1 MFKSIYEFLKNI
13 LDLYYKFGNDAYSI
27 IGNTPRYPTAVP
39 TTFAICFGLSLLII
53 ILIIYFYKVIIGT
66 FDNMQYNMQYKKLS
80 ISNVIREF
88 FRACVY
94 FDNILILFLGIIG
107 VGIGYL
113 IGGWLIVI
121 LISIIIITFVLLS
134 IPCIIYGILY
144 KRTIPEKLSTKEKKL
159 NKYKEKLQK
168 INSKI
173 EIITNDIRNLKN

>member
-13 LDLYYKFGNDAYSI
+13 LDLYYKFGNDSYCI
-27 IGNTPRYPTAVP
+27 IGNCYRYPNAVP

-88 FRACVY
+88 FKACVY
-94 FDNILILFLGIIG
+94 FDNFLILFLGIIG
-107 VGIGYL
+107 VAIGYF

>member
-13 LDLYYKFGNDAYSI
+13 LDLYYKFGNDSYSI
-27 IGNTPRYPTAVP
+27 VGNTCRYPTAVP

-53 ILIIYFYKVIIGT
+53 ILIIYFYKVIIRT
-66 FDNMQYNMQYKKLS
+66 FDNMQYKKLS

-88 FRACVY
+88 FKACVY
-94 FDNILILFLGIIG
+94 LDNILILFFGIIG

-113 IGGWLIVI
+113 IGGWIIVI
-121 LISIIIITFVLLS
+121 LISIIIIAFVLLS

>member
-13 LDLYYKFGNDAYSI
+13 LDLYYKFGNDSYSI
-27 IGNTPRYPTAVP
+27 IGNTYRYPTAVP

-53 ILIIYFYKVIIGT
+53 ILIIYFYKVINRT
-66 FDNMQYNMQYKKLS
+66 FVNMQYKKLS
-80 ISNVIREF
+80 ISNVISEF
-88 FRACVY
+88 FKACVY
-94 FDNILILFLGIIG
+94 IDNFFILFLGIIE

-121 LISIIIITFVLLS
+121 LISIIIIAFVLLS

-159 NKYKEKLQK
+159 NNYKEKLQK

>member
-13 LDLYYKFGNDAYSI
+13 LDLYYKFGNDSYSI
-27 IGNTPRYPTAVP
+27 IGNCYRYPTAVP

-53 ILIIYFYKVIIGT
+53 MLIIYFYKVINRT
-66 FDNMQYNMQYKKLS
+66 FVNMQYKKLS
-80 ISNVIREF
+80 ISNVIGEF
-88 FRACVY
+88 FKACIY
-94 FDNILILFLGIIG
+94 IDNFLILLLGTIG
-107 VGIGYL
+107 VWIGYL

-121 LISIIIITFVLLS
+121 LISIIIIAFVLLS